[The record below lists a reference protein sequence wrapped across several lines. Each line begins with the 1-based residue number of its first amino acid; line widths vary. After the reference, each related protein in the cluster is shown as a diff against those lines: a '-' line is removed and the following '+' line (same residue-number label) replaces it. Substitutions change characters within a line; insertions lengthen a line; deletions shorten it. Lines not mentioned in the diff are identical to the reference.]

1 MPAPGPEATAREA
14 VALRVSIA
22 ATALLGLLGV
32 AWGIVSG
39 SQMILL
45 DGVYAVIGI
54 ATTGLLMRASSLAGA
69 GPSRRY
75 PFGREAATPLAIG
88 IQGIVLTATLGYAAL
103 EAVFTIR
110 DGGSEVTA
118 GSGIAYSVLITAAS
132 IVVWRWLAAR
142 AGTSDV
148 LGSESTAWRIGAL
161 RGVGMIVGFTVL
173 LAVTGSALDGLA
185 PYVDPVMVLIT
196 CVVFLPTTLAMIR
209 STTIELLEG
218 SPPPRVAAALDA
230 ALAPVQAGFELRD
243 IAIRASKVGPKLYLE
258 VEAFADP
265 GVTVAQVEALRQA
278 IEAGTAHLPYD
289 IWLNL
294 DIRPARPR
302 DGGMGAGEG

>member
-1 MPAPGPEATAREA
+1 
-14 VALRVSIA
+14 
-22 ATALLGLLGV
+22 
-32 AWGIVSG
+32 
-39 SQMILL
+39 
-45 DGVYAVIGI
+45 
-54 ATTGLLMRASSLAGA
+54 
-69 GPSRRY
+69 
-75 PFGREAATPLAIG
+75 
-88 IQGIVLTATLGYAAL
+88 
-103 EAVFTIR
+103 
-110 DGGSEVTA
+110 
-118 GSGIAYSVLITAAS
+118 
-132 IVVWRWLAAR
+132 
-142 AGTSDV
+142 
-148 LGSESTAWRIGAL
+148 
-161 RGVGMIVGFTVL
+161 VGFTVL